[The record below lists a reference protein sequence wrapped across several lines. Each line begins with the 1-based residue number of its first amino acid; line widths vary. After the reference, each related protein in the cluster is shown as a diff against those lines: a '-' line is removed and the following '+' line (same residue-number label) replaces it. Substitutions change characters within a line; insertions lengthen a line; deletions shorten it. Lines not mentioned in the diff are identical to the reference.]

1 MGRAQKELGF
11 IYFFIPSKF
20 VRCYKGETV
29 SVAELPIHSQ
39 SKSLLT
45 FLLSDKTLV
54 SFGIT
59 TGPDEHTNR

>member
-1 MGRAQKELGF
+1 MGRSQKELGF
-11 IYFFIPSKF
+11 IYFLHLRFA
-20 VRCYKGETV
+20 RCYRGETV
-29 SVAELPIHSQ
+29 GVAGLPILSQ

-45 FLLSDKTLV
+45 FLLRDKTLV